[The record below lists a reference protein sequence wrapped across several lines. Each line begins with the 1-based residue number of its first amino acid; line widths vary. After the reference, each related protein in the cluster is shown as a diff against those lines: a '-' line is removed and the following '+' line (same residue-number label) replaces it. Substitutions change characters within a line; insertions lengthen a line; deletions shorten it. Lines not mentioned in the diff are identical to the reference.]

1 MKKYGDTERNAMK
14 RRYMVLFFFI
24 IVLCAGC
31 TAARPMK
38 KTDFCMD
45 TYISVTVYRQK
56 DEKWIDEVFSR
67 CHAYED
73 LLSKTSP
80 DSDIS
85 RLENARF
92 SYVPIAQETREIIE
106 IYQSLYE
113 ASEGKLDC
121 TIGALTGLWNFH
133 EPLPDD
139 PVPSAEAI
147 QEAAASVD
155 ANALILK
162 DDTAC
167 LASETAKL
175 DFGAVAKGYIAGK
188 MRDFLVEQGVE
199 SAILD
204 FGGNIVVIGSRPDGK
219 PFRIGIQQPFGDAN
233 EAAASLSVSDQSVI
247 TAGVYQRY
255 FRQGETLYHHI
266 LDPSTGYSAQTDLYS
281 ATILCDDPAAGD
293 AYSTICILLGKEKA
307 LDLIRRTP
315 GLEAIFIT
323 ENNEIIYSDP
333 AEKDKGE

>member
-1 MKKYGDTERNAMK
+1 MK
-14 RRYMVLFFFI
+14 RRYIVLFFLI
-24 IVLCAGC
+24 IVLCTGC
-31 TAARPMK
+31 GADQPVK

-56 DEKWIDEVFSR
+56 DEKWIDEVFTR

-80 DSDIS
+80 DGDIS

-92 SYVPIAQETREIIE
+92 SYVPIAPETREIIE
-106 IYQSLYE
+106 MYQSLYD

-133 EPLPDD
+133 EPLPDN
-139 PVPSAEAI
+139 PVPAAEAI

-188 MRDFLVEQGVE
+188 MRDFLVKKGVE

-204 FGGNIVVIGSRPDGK
+204 FGGNIVVIGSKPDGEA
-219 PFRIGIQQPFGDAN
+219 FRIGIQQPFGDAN
-233 EAAASLSVSDQSVI
+233 EAAVSLSVSDQSVI

-255 FRQGETLYHHI
+255 FRQDGRLYHHI

-281 ATILCDDPAAGD
+281 ATILCDNPAAGD

-333 AEKDKGE
+333 SITDPAITNEGE